1 MNTAP
6 ISNDAPSWQ
15 KLTQIGLI
23 ILALTF
29 VTEWA
34 WTATSKHE
42 RVRALAANLVLSVAA
57 VHALREPQKPNPFS
71 RAPY

>member
-1 MNTAP
+1 VQCRADREGHARAAKTLQRGNFH
-6 ISNDAPSWQ
+6 
-15 KLTQIGLI
+15 
-23 ILALTF
+23 TF

-57 VHALREPQKPNPFS
+57 VHALREPQKPNPFL
-71 RAPY
+71 RAPH